1 MCIEWSR
8 KDLEEIKL
16 YWDMNDENRHG
27 KNIPDRGNNKDKSQV
42 VEVILDVFNQDQ
54 KECQ

>member
-1 MCIEWSR
+1 
-8 KDLEEIKL
+8 
-16 YWDMNDENRHG
+16 MNDENRHG